1 MYVLVA
7 GLTAFAFSCQ
17 KDSLPGISNEELA
30 LRGPGDEVSTFT
42 LMKNFKTSYE
52 LFEVDAL
59 PDEEALNGL
68 EPPKGYV
75 PRMYSMN
82 GTANFLGEL
91 APGMSYEI
99 HFLPPDAD
107 LNKDTV
113 EAWACGRLL
122 SRENIGALRYV
133 GQCTW
138 YPDGRREST
147 YRFFRGTGCFG
158 EVSGW
163 MEGQGLAKNEG
174 AYMKLEAGGKISM
187 PLFEAESSPPEDL

>member
-1 MYVLVA
+1 MIA
-7 GLTAFAFSCQ
+7 GLMAFAFSCQ
-17 KDSLPGISNEELA
+17 KESLSGISNEELS
-30 LRGPGDEVSTFT
+30 LRGPGDEGSTFT
-42 LMKNFKTSYE
+42 IMKNLKASYE

-75 PRMYSMN
+75 PRMYAMN
-82 GTANFLGEL
+82 GTATFLGEL

-107 LNKDTV
+107 LEKDTV

-122 SRENIGALRYV
+122 SQENHDAVRYV
-133 GQCTW
+133 GECTW
-138 YPDGRREST
+138 YPDGRRESR
-147 YRFFRGTGCFG
+147 YGFFRGSGCFA
-158 EVSGW
+158 ETRGW
-163 MEGQGLAKNEG
+163 MVGEGLAKNEG
-174 AYMKLEAGGKISM
+174 AYMKLEASGKMSM